1 MAQVTAEAPTSG
13 RGQSVQVEWGLT
25 PVHDFPA
32 RRSGGFTR
40 NVELH
45 SKLEQIQNDPS
56 THGQVYEIGT
66 YNDPDI
72 DRARRSASAKASDL
86 RKNYKGSDGWE
97 FRVGDSQA
105 VGGCVGLF
113 ARYDS

>member
-1 MAQVTAEAPTSG
+1 MAQVTAEAPAAG
-13 RGQSVQVEWGLT
+13 RGPSVHVEWGLT
-25 PVHDFPA
+25 PVPAFPE

-45 SKLEQIQNDPS
+45 GKLEAILADPT

-66 YNDPDI
+66 YDDSDT
-72 DRARRSASAKASDL
+72 DRARRSASAKATDL
-86 RKNYKGSDGWE
+86 RKRYKEGWE

-105 VGGCVGLF
+105 VGGCVGLY